1 MSLDIPLDH
10 PLRDLFRGATR
21 KALDRRP
28 ALDDPGVAAHISD
41 EILCSLVHV
50 DRIYRL
56 RDRGGRRLTDLAEMT
71 AEGRL
76 PPRASGFERQLEVRQ
91 HIGDFALFMA
101 GLFPEALDRAG
112 PRPEDA
118 LIAKVG
124 SVFVPFRRVYDY
136 YIAEGRSAYAATS
149 EMVRSLDADRS
160 RVFGTLADRFEA
172 YVGVMGLIR
181 SLLSSSAYFREVEG
195 LIL

>member
-1 MSLDIPLDH
+1 MSLDIPRDH

-21 KALDRRP
+21 EALGRLP

-41 EILCSLVHV
+41 EILSSLVHV

-56 RDRGGRRLTDLAEMT
+56 RDRRGRRLTELAEMT

-91 HIGDFALFMA
+91 HIGDFALFMT
-101 GLFPEALDRAG
+101 GLFPETLERWG
-112 PRPEDA
+112 SRPEQA
-118 LIAKVG
+118 LVAKVG
-124 SVFVPFRRVYDY
+124 SVLVPFRRMVDY

-149 EMVRSLDADRS
+149 AMVRPLDADRS
-160 RVFGTLADRFEA
+160 RVFGRLAERFEA
-172 YVGVMGLIR
+172 YMEVMGLIR
-181 SLLSSSAYFREVEG
+181 GSLSSRAFFREVEG